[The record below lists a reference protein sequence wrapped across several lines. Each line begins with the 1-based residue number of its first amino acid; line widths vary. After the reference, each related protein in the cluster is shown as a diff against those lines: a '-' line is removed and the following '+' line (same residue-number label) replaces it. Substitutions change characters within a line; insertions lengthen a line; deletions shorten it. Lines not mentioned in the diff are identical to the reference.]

1 VRGYH
6 WNVKGPQFFELHT
19 KFEEFYT
26 DLLTKVDEVAER
38 ILTLGHT
45 PVHAYSD
52 YVTLSRIAEDKGV
65 HEGRAC
71 VRGVLE
77 GYQTLIELQ
86 RELLAL
92 ASDADDEGTAAQVGD
107 YIREQEKTVWM
118 AEPPRHSSCLNNAA
132 CGRRCRDA
140 TPHRKCGRNRQC
152 AAYPRSPPAAPPP
165 WPILVTGNRK
175 GQPRHI
181 IATAREAPC

>member
-1 VRGYH
+1 MTDTNTIGLHEASASQLAEKLNHLLANYQIFYMNVRGYH

-26 DLLTKVDEVAER
+26 DLLAKVDEVAER
-38 ILTLGHT
+38 ILTLGHK

-52 YVTLSRIAEDKGV
+52 YVELSRIAEDKDV
-65 HEGRAC
+65 HDGEAC
-71 VRGVLE
+71 ARGVLE

-86 RELLAL
+86 REILAL

-118 AEPPRHSSCLNNAA
+118 L
-132 CGRRCRDA
+132 G
-140 TPHRKCGRNRQC
+140 
-152 AAYPRSPPAAPPP
+152 AY
-165 WPILVTGNRK
+165 LG
-175 GQPRHI
+175 
-181 IATAREAPC
+181 